1 MPKMPAVVGTS
12 FNIKKAVKTKKI
24 GVKEIMG
31 MASDRSVV
39 LRALKYSKTAR
50 IFKMLVTKTAR

>member
-39 LRALKYSKTAR
+39 LRALKYNNAGDKKNTR
-50 IFKMLVTKTAR
+50 G